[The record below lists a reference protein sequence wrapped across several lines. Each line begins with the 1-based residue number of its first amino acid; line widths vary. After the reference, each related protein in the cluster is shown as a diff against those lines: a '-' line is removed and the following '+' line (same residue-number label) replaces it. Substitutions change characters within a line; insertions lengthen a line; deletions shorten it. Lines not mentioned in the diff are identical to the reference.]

1 MSKRKSSI
9 SQARSF
15 REIAEFWDKHSL
27 SDFWDT
33 TSPAEFEVKFEPEV
47 KYYAIKISLADR
59 LARLAEEREV
69 AEETLLNTWIRDK
82 IEEELETL

>member
-9 SQARSF
+9 SQARTF
-15 REIAEFWDKHSL
+15 REIAEFWNTHSL
-27 SDFWDT
+27 ADFWDQT
-33 TSPAEFEVKFEPEV
+33 QNADFQVKFEPEV
-47 KYYAIKISLADR
+47 KYYAIKVSLANR
-59 LARLAEEREV
+59 LARIAEEREV